1 MTDLIYRILHCLIK
15 LHSIIAVQFSKVI
28 SRYPST
34 YWTTIPSPKSAND
47 IFCFFLLEKERKFS
61 FPKERNELCFFKK
74 KRRVIFL
81 LNTSLSK
88 FSHAQSLAI
97 TTKLIG
103 SDPFPARNKEEEN
116 ISRRNWITHQL
127 ACAFLEETTCRLS
140 PSGTLKIQNKPN

>member
-1 MTDLIYRILHCLIK
+1 LKKKGNSLFQKKEMNF
-15 LHSIIAVQFSKVI
+15 VFS
-28 SRYPST
+28 
-34 YWTTIPSPKSAND
+34 
-47 IFCFFLLEKERKFS
+47 
-61 FPKERNELCFFKK
+61 KK

-116 ISRRNWITHQL
+116 TSRRN
-127 ACAFLEETTCRLS
+127 
-140 PSGTLKIQNKPN
+140 